1 MVSGD
6 TKFTAASRYYL
17 LNTVILPDFIYSCIR
32 SYEINKT
39 NKLATKINSTE
50 SYTKVMNLKILPEP
64 TNGLIMLQKKYQA
77 LFLPDQLLMH
87 LTLDELAY
95 SFEIQDN
102 QCCM

>member
-17 LNTVILPDFIYSCIR
+17 LSTVMFPDFIYSCIR
-32 SYEINKT
+32 SHEINKT
-39 NKLATKINSTE
+39 NKLAKNINSTE
-50 SYTKVMNLKILPEP
+50 SYTKVMDLKILPEP

-95 SFEIQDN
+95 PFEIQDD
-102 QCCM
+102 